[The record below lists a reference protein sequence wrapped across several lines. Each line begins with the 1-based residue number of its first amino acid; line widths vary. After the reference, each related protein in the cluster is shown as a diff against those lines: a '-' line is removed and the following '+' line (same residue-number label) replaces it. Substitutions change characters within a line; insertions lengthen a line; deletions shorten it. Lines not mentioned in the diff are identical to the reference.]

1 MTTIYKDG
9 EYYCSETEREILK
22 VIANV
27 KIETENDKRD
37 FEEILAD
44 LETQDIEYLIEEYH
58 EDLIYVFEEIAD
70 YQYACYKEDNERL
83 CQATWERWGKLWI
96 IK

>member
-1 MTTIYKDG
+1 MVTIYKDG
-9 EYYCSETEREILK
+9 EYFCAETEREILK

-44 LETQDIEYLIEEYH
+44 LETQDIECLIEEYK
-58 EDLIYVFEEIAD
+58 EDLYLAFEDLAD
-70 YQYACYKEDNERL
+70 EQNCVYEEDNYRRS
-83 CQATWERWGKLWI
+83 QPTWER
-96 IK
+96 